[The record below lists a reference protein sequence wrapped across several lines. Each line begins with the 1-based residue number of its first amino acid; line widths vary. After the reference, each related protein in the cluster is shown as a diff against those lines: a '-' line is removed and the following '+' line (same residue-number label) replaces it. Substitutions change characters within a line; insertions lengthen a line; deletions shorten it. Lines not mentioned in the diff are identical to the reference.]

1 MHGAGIRNQRHEER
15 ARDERGNVKL
25 GCALPADPAAR
36 SKPRTA
42 YQPPPGSAP
51 ATPSVSTRFVA
62 ALQGGQPGVAVVELG
77 SSDALLGAVGRGEL
91 DRDALR
97 EIGRKYEVDALI
109 VGALRM
115 QESQPRLDVDL
126 DHGFELG
133 SVRAQVR
140 LDGNLEA
147 KLVDT
152 DRGATVWTGT
162 SARWIELAC
171 VSGSSAGFGS
181 VSVADRERQVE
192 RLLCDMVDE
201 AAADFRPRYERRRV
215 D

>member
-1 MHGAGIRNQRHEER
+1 MKPALALAVAALACSCSSTVVVEVPPRMQLDRAQTIGIVSFDVAGGAPE
-15 ARDERGNVKL
+15 
-25 GCALPADPAAR
+25 
-36 SKPRTA
+36 
-42 YQPPPGSAP
+42 AP
-51 ATPSVSTRFVA
+51 NVSTRFVEVI
-62 ALQGGQPGVAVVELG
+62 QDGQPGVAVVELG
-77 SSDALLGAVGRGEL
+77 SSAALLGAVGRSEL

-97 EIGRKYEVDALI
+97 EIGRKYEVDAVL

-115 QESQPRLDVDL
+115 QESQPRLDVGL
-126 DHGFELG
+126 DNGFELG
-133 SVRAQVR
+133 SLRAQVR

-152 DRGATVWTGT
+152 DRGATVWSGS
-162 SARWIELAC
+162 SARWIELASL
-171 VSGSSAGFGS
+171 SGNSAGFGS

-192 RLLCDMVDE
+192 RLVCDMIDE